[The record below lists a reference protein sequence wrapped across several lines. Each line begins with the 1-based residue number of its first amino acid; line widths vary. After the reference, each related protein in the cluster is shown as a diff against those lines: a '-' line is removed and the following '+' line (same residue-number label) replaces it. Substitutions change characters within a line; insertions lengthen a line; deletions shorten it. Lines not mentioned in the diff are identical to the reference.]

1 MTIYNREDYR
11 TVLPQIEKSIQKVNE
26 TVANT
31 NDRIDDMLKVETITP
46 TAHLCT
52 KGTATACYKIGNI
65 VFLSF
70 NIQIGTSG
78 LIAYLKDLPKP
89 IHNCACCSS
98 TGRFRIDT
106 AGELVSEESLTAN
119 SWHNGSIV
127 YITKE

>member
-11 TVLPQIEKSIQKVNE
+11 TVLPQIEKSINKKTTE
-26 TVANT
+26 LS
-31 NDRIDDMLKVETITP
+31 DRIDDIFKVETITP
-46 TAHLCT
+46 TAYLCT
-52 KGTATACYKIGNI
+52 IGTATACYKIGNI

-78 LIAYLKDLPKP
+78 LIAYLKDIPKP

-98 TGRFRIDT
+98 TGRFRVDT

-119 SWHNGSIV
+119 SWHNGSVV
-127 YITKE
+127 YITEE